1 MVGSSKHEKEILIM
15 KERINNAFAIISIS
29 ILLGTAVSVFA
40 ADDKAS
46 VPPTTKESIAKF
58 DLDGDGQL
66 NKEERS
72 AMEQAGAAARQGGS
86 QGKNGFGGAK
96 GKNGHGGAQGKN
108 GFGGAKGKNGHG
120 GAKGKNGHGGAKGK
134 NGHGAGG
141 KQ

>member
-1 MVGSSKHEKEILIM
+1 M
-15 KERINNAFAIISIS
+15 KEKTTNAFAIISMS

-46 VPPTTKESIAKF
+46 VRPTREGIIAKF

-66 NKEERS
+66 SKEERN
-72 AMEQAGAAARQGGS
+72 AMEQAGTAARQGGP
-86 QGKNGFGGAK
+86 QGKNGFGGAN
-96 GKNGHGGAQGKN
+96 GKNGHGGAKGKN

-120 GAKGKNGHGGAKGK
+120 GAKGKNGNGGAKGK

-141 KQ
+141 NQ

>member
-1 MVGSSKHEKEILIM
+1 M
-15 KERINNAFAIISIS
+15 KEKITHSFAIISMS

-40 ADDKAS
+40 QDSKAVDS
-46 VPPTTKESIAKF
+46 STREAGIAKF

-66 NKEERS
+66 SKEERS
-72 AMEQAGAAARQGGS
+72 AMEQAGAAARQGGP
-86 QGKNGFGGAK
+86 QGTNGFGRAN
-96 GKNGHGGAQGKN
+96 GKNGHGGPNGKN

-141 KQ
+141 NR